1 VGKELDEPGWAP
13 KISALERLRWETRWE
28 LVASVRYIVVFYLFV
43 YVLNTAVLWFYL
55 NTKHAC
61 HPPTHYFFNPQ
72 PGVGIGDPDG
82 QLCCS
87 LYDGF
92 WFLEEG
98 STVSNLSTVRF
109 VAHQQHLQLLGIVD
123 QELAEAAGQ
132 RVLGFLVALVTNV
145 GHRDLALESS
155 LHPVVDA
162 SGFPP
167 VSLHCDISV

>member
-1 VGKELDEPGWAP
+1 M
-13 KISALERLRWETRWE
+13 
-28 LVASVRYIVVFYLFV
+28 RYIVVFYLFV

-109 VAHQQHLQLLGIVD
+109 VAHQQHLQLLGIVE
-123 QELAEAAGQ
+123 QEP
-132 RVLGFLVALVTNV
+132 GFLVAPVSNA
-145 GHRDLALESS
+145 GHQDLALESC
-155 LHPVVDA
+155 LHPVVSA
-162 SGFPP
+162 SGFLP
-167 VSLHCDISV
+167 VTLNFHIWV